1 MDEDMQNSGF
11 LECGIQDS
19 FLLEGLECVYV
30 SDAGHTQL
38 FKGVRYGKFHIL
50 KALKEEYRGVSFY
63 EQALQKEFAIAYGLD
78 HPNICRTM
86 GWEKIPGIGHCI
98 LLEYI
103 DGCNLHELMVC
114 KKLTADLA
122 YKILDEL
129 CQALLYLHNRQI
141 THRDLKPE
149 NILITYNGLNVKLI
163 DFGLSD
169 CDDYN
174 LLKQPAGTRYYLAP
188 EVTSPGYVP
197 NHLADIYSMG
207 VLIGEIATQLKDQ
220 HLSSISSKCTNRD
233 PECRYSSVR
242 EVQKAL
248 HTFHFTIKQKII
260 LLVVCALL
268 AVAGASVLNINTS
281 YNPPSFP
288 DYGNNHILSPDE
300 LRSFIYS
307 EEHLS
312 ESNDTLELAP

>member
-1 MDEDMQNSGF
+1 M
-11 LECGIQDS
+11 
-19 FLLEGLECVYV
+19 
-30 SDAGHTQL
+30 
-38 FKGVRYGKFHIL
+38 
-50 KALKEEYRGVSFY
+50 
-63 EQALQKEFAIAYGLD
+63 
-78 HPNICRTM
+78 
-86 GWEKIPGIGHCI
+86 
-98 LLEYI
+98 
-103 DGCNLHELMVC
+103 
-114 KKLTADLA
+114 LT
-122 YKILDEL
+122 
-129 CQALLYLHNRQI
+129 
-141 THRDLKPE
+141 
-149 NILITYNGLNVKLI
+149 LITYNGLNVKLI

-242 EVQKAL
+242 EVQKVL
-248 HTFHFTIKQKII
+248 HTFHFTTKQKII
-260 LLVVCALL
+260 LLAVCALL

-307 EEHLS
+307 EGHLS